1 MEVRSEILYIILAT
15 ALVTLIPRVLPL
27 LVLTRF
33 ELPEWAMKWLSFV
46 PIAVMAALVGQE
58 LFLHDGKLVI
68 AGGNLKLLAAI
79 PTFIIALKTRS
90 LLLTVLGGVITL
102 MILRFFF

>member
-1 MEVRSEILYIILAT
+1 MEIRSEILYIILAT

-58 LFLHDGKLVI
+58 LFLHEGKL
-68 AGGNLKLLAAI
+68 AMSLGNLKLLAAI